1 MEVWV
6 VRYDFERRPPQQSLD
21 SIDYRFKREFYI
33 SVILG
38 YSVLSVEENG
48 ENHQHDVSR

>member
-21 SIDYRFKREFYI
+21 SIDCRFKREFFLI
-33 SVILG
+33 SAHLVKKMWF
-38 YSVLSVEENG
+38 Y
-48 ENHQHDVSR
+48 